1 MIHETPRDRSWSRPE
16 VLAMSHETPRPQG
29 SRLGSDELFVA
40 RSDPDPNS
48 TRPSPKRT
56 LWRPVDQPAL
66 RSLSLRSFI
75 FNAPTT
81 FPFDLHRRALCSAAL
96 KREKKRR
103 ACSAQG
109 ENAHVRA
116 QASIEDSSLRLYPAK
131 PRFDVRRLGRPG
143 PVSCR

>member
-66 RSLSLRSFI
+66 RSLTLRSFI
-75 FNAPTT
+75 FNANEMNT
-81 FPFDLHRRALCSAAL
+81 FAHAMMKNVQIQNTDSKLDVFDSPKARQDPAAEGGGSHDDQDEGVSE
-96 KREKKRR
+96 RD
-103 ACSAQG
+103 CQ
-109 ENAHVRA
+109 
-116 QASIEDSSLRLYPAK
+116 SL
-131 PRFDVRRLGRPG
+131 
-143 PVSCR
+143 